1 LFGNILIILA
11 LVVVAVILF
20 AGLFVMS
27 IGGTVAKEWSNR
39 LMRYRVIA
47 QAVAILIV
55 ILVLYFAS
63 QSPSH

>member
-1 LFGNILIILA
+1 MAGNILVILSLVLVA
-11 LVVVAVILF
+11 AILIGGLVVMA
-20 AGLFVMS
+20 
-27 IGGTVAKEWSNR
+27 IGGETSSKWSNR
-39 LMRYRVIA
+39 LMRYRVMA